1 MDAKSYSP
9 RSEVDQQEL
18 QRGIVA
24 VADNAARAAGLRRD
38 DWVRQGTGDG
48 EFAVL
53 PQTEPEMVVVD
64 RYVRELDAE
73 LFRYNGRLRPEARLR
88 MRMAVHFGPL
98 SRAELGHAG
107 PAPIAVARLV
117 DSPVLRAALTEAEHA
132 NLALL
137 LSDRVYTDTVAS
149 GVTTWRPDEF
159 RQVRVRQKEFDENA
173 WLWVSGQDVHAMTL
187 PAGPEAPRFVGVP
200 PAVPD
205 GGHVVQ
211 NNFNAK
217 VRAEHGVFGMRFEE
231 SR

>member
-24 VADNAARAAGLRRD
+24 VADNAARAAGLCRD

-48 EFAVL
+48 EFAIL
-53 PQTEPEMVVVD
+53 PQTEPEVVVVD

-88 MRMAVHFGPL
+88 MRMAVHFGPV

-117 DSPVLRAALTEAEHA
+117 DSLVLRAALTDAEEA

-149 GVTTWRPDEF
+149 RVTTWRPDEF
-159 RQVRVRQKEFDENA
+159 RQVRVRLKEFDEDA
-173 WLWVSGQDVHAMTL
+173 WLWVSGHDVHTMTL
-187 PAGPEAPRFVGVP
+187 PAEPEATHSAPMP
-200 PAVPD
+200 PA
-205 GGHVVQ
+205 GRHVVQ
-211 NNFNAK
+211 NNFHGA
-217 VRAEHGVFGMRFEE
+217 VHAEHGVFGMRFEE
-231 SR
+231 GR